1 MSKRKKHNQ
10 VKRLV
15 TQSRIA
21 VSDLA
26 LVMSFADELVEC
38 VKAKTGK
45 PVGIGY
51 SVAEALNRTGFKWFI
66 LLAVYAIESN
76 GKRKLVT
83 KPLQMTANYRHD
95 QLTEYLRESHQDMQ
109 DECAKHNEVI
119 NAGWAAV
126 PVSYDAG
133 AMEADLVRLLDDE
146 RNWQYRQAA

>member
-1 MSKRKKHNQ
+1 MSKRKKHNP

-26 LVMSFADELVEC
+26 LVMTFADELVEC

-45 PVGIGY
+45 PVGIGN
-51 SVAEALNRTGFKWFI
+51 SVAQALNQTGFKWFI
-66 LLAVYAIESN
+66 LLAVYCLESN

-83 KPLQMTANYRHD
+83 KPLQMTACYRHD
-95 QLTEYLRESHQDMQ
+95 QLTKYLRESHQNMQ
-109 DECAKHNEVI
+109 DECEKHNHVV
-119 NAGWAAV
+119 NAGWTAV
-126 PVSYDAG
+126 PVPYDAE

-146 RNWQYRQAA
+146 RHWQYRQAA